1 MKKLPVTVLSGF
13 LGSGKTTLL
22 SHILK
27 NKEGLKVAL
36 IVNDMAELN
45 IDSKLIQKNG
55 DALSQKDEKLVELSN
70 GCICCTLREDLLE
83 EIQKLAKEEKFDYLI
98 IESTGISEPMPVAE
112 TFEFEDEDGF
122 SLKDVATLD
131 TMVTVVDTFNFSKDF
146 KSTDILTDREEFLS
160 EEDERSISALLVDQL
175 EFADVVIMNKISE
188 CTDQEIY
195 KTEQI
200 IRSLN
205 ATVKIIKTDYSR
217 VNLKEVINT
226 GLFDFEKASQSPLW
240 LKTMLG
246 QENSESEEFNISSFS
261 YTSRI
266 PFHPQRFFSFVHDE
280 LEDVIRSKGTFWLA
294 NINDFALTMQVSGAL
309 GDYGL
314 EGKWMASALIDE
326 PELAEE
332 HADYIKDTFEG
343 LYGDRKQEIVFIGI
357 KLDIDKLINNLD
369 DCLLTKEE
377 FSQGPEFWKTIED
390 PFDFQEQVNQALNP
404 EEPAEAEE
412 PDMAETVHDSYFLNS

>member
-22 SHILK
+22 SHILN

-36 IVNDMAELN
+36 IVNDMAEIN
-45 IDSKLIQKNG
+45 IDSQLISKNG

-83 EIQKLAKEEKFDYLI
+83 EIQKLAKENRFDYLV

-146 KSTDILTDREEFLS
+146 KSADILTDREEFLS

-175 EFADVVIMNKISE
+175 EFANVVIMNKVSE
-188 CTDQEIY
+188 CSKEDIY
-195 KTEQI
+195 RTEQI
-200 IRSLN
+200 VRSLN
-205 ATVKIIKTDYSR
+205 PTAKIIKTDYSK
-217 VNLKEVINT
+217 VDLKEIINT
-226 GLFDFEKASQSPLW
+226 KLFDFDKASNSPLW
-240 LKTMLG
+240 MKTMLG
-246 QENSESEEFNISSFS
+246 QESSESDEFNISSFC
-261 YTSRI
+261 YQARR
-266 PFHPQRFFSFVHDE
+266 PFHPERFFQFVHDE
-280 LEDVIRSKGTFWLA
+280 LDDVIRSKGSFWLA
-294 NINDFALTMQVSGAL
+294 NINDHALSMQIAGAL

-314 EGKWMASALIDE
+314 EAKWLAAAMIDE

-332 HADYIKDTFEG
+332 FSDYIKESFEG
-343 LYGDRKQEIVFIGI
+343 PYGDRKQEIVFIGI
-357 KLDIDKLINNLD
+357 HFNKEQLIEKLNN
-369 DCLLTKEE
+369 CLVTDEE
-377 FSQGPEFWKTIED
+377 FSKGPDFWKSFSD
-390 PFDFQEQVNQALNP
+390 PFNFEEQILEVQQEYLEN
-404 EEPAEAEE
+404 EEELAKA
-412 PDMAETVHDSYFLNS
+412 H